1 MYLRWSWNSGF
12 FFANYKSFSTLFPK
26 IFTVQNEEI
35 EEGTEQ
41 TEQPKQVD
49 SWGFLPLLLSVCK
62 ETNETLTTIYDFP
75 ISLTLYLGTYIIEQ
89 NEKQAKELEQQRL
102 KYKR

>member
-1 MYLRWSWNSGF
+1 MR
-12 FFANYKSFSTLFPK
+12 KSQQHKKNLK
-26 IFTVQNEEI
+26 NHALKMEI
-35 EEGTEQ
+35 DNRNTEPERNATTEQ

-49 SWGFLPLLLSVCK
+49 SWSFLPLLLSVCK

-75 ISLTLYLGTYIIEQ
+75 ISLTLYLGSYIIQQ

>member
-1 MYLRWSWNSGF
+1 MRWSWNSGF
-12 FFANYKSFSTLFPK
+12 FFANYKSFSSLFPK
-26 IFTVQNEEI
+26 IFAVQNEEN
-35 EEGTEQ
+35 EEGEQ

-49 SWGFLPLLLSVCK
+49 SWSFLPLLLSVCK
-62 ETNETLTTIYDFP
+62 ETNETLTAIYDYP
-75 ISLTLYLGTYIIEQ
+75 ISLTLYLGSYIIEQ